1 MDSADITVNW
11 DCGVFTVQI
20 WRFWADLKS
29 ALFLIKKQ
37 VCLTSLVIY
46 YMHNLSSWFSGI
58 VGMVLHVE
66 SSCCTQPF
74 MFEYVWMVFMKSAY
88 FL

>member
-29 ALFLIKKQ
+29 ALFLIKKA
-37 VCLTSLVIY
+37 S
-46 YMHNLSSWFSGI
+46 
-58 VGMVLHVE
+58 
-66 SSCCTQPF
+66 
-74 MFEYVWMVFMKSAY
+74 VFN
-88 FL
+88 